1 MRVLIAD
8 DNPLVRSGIARLL
21 SGDEDLQVCREASDS
36 NETLQKA
43 GELEPDLVLLDV
55 SMPGMKGLD
64 TARLLRERV
73 PAVKKPCKE
82 RLGIVIGQLKDRRLW
97 KVLNLGPA
105 RLVAAVH
112 LQIII
117 IQWGT
122 LPLS

>member
-1 MRVLIAD
+1 M
-8 DNPLVRSGIARLL
+8 N
-21 SGDEDLQVCREASDS
+21 
-36 NETLQKA
+36 
-43 GELEPDLVLLDV
+43 
-55 SMPGMKGLD
+55 GLD

-73 PAVKKPCKE
+73 PAVKKPRKQ